1 MQDIIRNK
9 QHISWC
15 TLGLWRN
22 RYSLMG
28 FMRILLQKQNM
39 ADLAQ
44 LAVSVSICAIWVCQ
58 MCCGLRWVWP
68 NGFFMFWLFDTCPA
82 SRCWFSHSFQMH
94 EPHTGIRHCTICTRL
109 QDGRQAM
116 SSLDKV
122 VNKICLFFCLSSS
135 YVTILIHF
143 LSFILDERI
152 YWTFVSFFFSSGAWS
167 TKKCGNIGI
176 TEN

>member
-1 MQDIIRNK
+1 MCHMSVPNV
-9 QHISWC
+9 
-15 TLGLWRN
+15 LWPAM
-22 RYSLMG
+22 SLAKR
-28 FMRILLQKQNM
+28 FFHVL
-39 ADLAQ
+39 
-44 LAVSVSICAIWVCQ
+44 VC
-58 MCCGLRWVWP
+58 V
-68 NGFFMFWLFDTCPA
+68 FDTCPA

-152 YWTFVSFFFSSGAWS
+152 YWTFVSFFFHLERDRQKNVEILELRRTRAIEML
-167 TKKCGNIGI
+167 GNGQSMRTCYLYWDKSVQCNAFGEYYVCISIGSCYGSYF
-176 TEN
+176 